1 MSIHFLGMDLDLD
14 EVTKESF
21 SSNVPSVVRLWLGS
35 TVKSETWPMSCQEKW
50 QVEGNQDVA
59 WWVKL
64 EDKDW
69 NDPFPNFGVLA
80 PMFSILARQHHHKK
94 HPGFSQTCKPFQWS
108 VRWSKHVQAEHVHFH
123 VDSPWILHGS
133 RPQVAKKNTSTLPSA
148 PAVPSLALLAHAVA
162 PCLYLP
168 AKRIQR
174 SYRKVE
180 EHVISKPK
188 NRNQ

>member
-69 NDPFPNFGVLA
+69 NDPFPELWRPCTHVLNSCKTA
-80 PMFSILARQHHHKK
+80 PSQEASRIFTDMQALSMVSSMIQTRPSRTCSFSS
-94 HPGFSQTCKPFQWS
+94 GF
-108 VRWSKHVQAEHVHFH
+108 
-123 VDSPWILHGS
+123 LHGS